1 VSTAALAG
9 RLNRLLKALVRERL
23 KLALPL
29 FTFASLMLGHLL
41 TDPAADYQ
49 RELCSALDTAMRPG
63 RRLIGVLPR
72 EHAKTTLGTVAL
84 TLHQLIRGEKKNI
97 MLIAANREEAQGKL
111 RQIVHELETNQ
122 LIPPAWRARLRPA
135 RDQKGQLVAYSDGEI
150 VLANGARVC
159 ALGTLNKIRG
169 QLATGRR
176 LDLLILDDPEDDQ
189 AVRNPDQRRKLAAW
203 MDHAVLNALDVKEG
217 SLVWLGTLLHH
228 DSALAKWLD
237 RHDGAQS
244 ANWRVIRHSSYT
256 GDGEPLWPGRWTPA
270 RLQER
275 QREIGDRAFAQEFL
289 NQPLSLAG
297 QVFRA
302 GDFLSYDPAE
312 LKQAGGQW
320 YLGREPLTVA
330 IGVDPAVG
338 EQSRHDYFAACV
350 LGLAGPAAAPR
361 IYLLDLLRDRLR
373 FSAQLTQLARL
384 NRQWL
389 PRLIGIESTAYQ
401 AVLSQRAWEAGLPVS
416 ALSDNRPK
424 AMRIEAAAV
433 HAARGTILLPTAGA
447 WVADFRA
454 EALEYPAGAHDDQ
467 LDAFARGLETL
478 LALEHGDQGVL
489 GAAQRSGH
497 TAAGAF
503 AGRRSAGRF

>member
-1 VSTAALAG
+1 MNTTELAG
-9 RLNRLLKALVRERL
+9 RLNRLMKAMVRERL
-23 KLALPL
+23 KFALPL
-29 FTFASLMLGHLL
+29 LTFASLMLGHLL

-49 RELCSALDTAMRPG
+49 RELCAALDEAMQPG

-84 TLHQLIRGEKKNI
+84 TLHELLRGEKKNI
-97 MLIAANREEAQGKL
+97 MLIAANREEAQVKL
-111 RQIVHELETNQ
+111 RQIVNEIETNK
-122 LIPPAWRARLRPA
+122 LLPPAWRARLGPA
-135 RDQKGQLVAYSDGEI
+135 RDMKGQQVAYSDGEI
-150 VLANGARVC
+150 VLANGARVS
-159 ALGTLNKIRG
+159 ASGTLNKIRG
-169 QLATGRR
+169 QLTAGRR
-176 LDLLILDDPEDDQ
+176 LDLVILDDPEDDQ

-203 MDHAVLNALDVKEG
+203 LDHVVLNALDVKQG

-228 DSALAKWLD
+228 DSALAKWLE
-237 RHDGAQS
+237 RHQETES
-244 ANWRVIRHSSYT
+244 AHWRVIRHSAYT
-256 GDGEPLWPGRWTPA
+256 AAGEPLWPGRWTKA
-270 RLQER
+270 RLAER

-302 GDFLSYDPAE
+302 GDFLSYDPAQ

-320 YLGREPLTVA
+320 YLGPEPLTVA

-350 LGLAGPAAAPR
+350 LGLAGSAAAPR

-424 AMRIEAAAV
+424 AVRIEAAAV
-433 HAARGTILLPTAGA
+433 HAARGAILLPTAGA
-447 WVADFRA
+447 WVAEFRS

-489 GAAQRSGH
+489 GVATRTGH
-497 TAAGAF
+497 SETHAF
-503 AGRRSAGRF
+503 AGRGATGGF